1 MRTAKT
7 YDILKK
13 PVYQFF
19 PTEKKYQDTNQ
30 TGAAR
35 KQMLSSQKLTG
46 NSEAQS
52 IRMPKRFNVFS
63 LSSKNVFNFF
73 IGNFILFLF
82 YILKNYVYVSLEFPV
97 SKLKQDST
105 MIAHK
110 GAMFFLFKDAG

>member
-19 PTEKKYQDTNQ
+19 PIEKKYQDTNQ

-35 KQMLSSQKLTG
+35 KQMLSSQKLRG

-52 IRMPKRFNVFS
+52 IRMP
-63 LSSKNVFNFF
+63 
-73 IGNFILFLF
+73 
-82 YILKNYVYVSLEFPV
+82 
-97 SKLKQDST
+97 
-105 MIAHK
+105 
-110 GAMFFLFKDAG
+110 

>member
-35 KQMLSSQKLTG
+35 KQMLSSQKLRG

-52 IRMPKRFNVFS
+52 IRMP
-63 LSSKNVFNFF
+63 
-73 IGNFILFLF
+73 
-82 YILKNYVYVSLEFPV
+82 
-97 SKLKQDST
+97 
-105 MIAHK
+105 
-110 GAMFFLFKDAG
+110 